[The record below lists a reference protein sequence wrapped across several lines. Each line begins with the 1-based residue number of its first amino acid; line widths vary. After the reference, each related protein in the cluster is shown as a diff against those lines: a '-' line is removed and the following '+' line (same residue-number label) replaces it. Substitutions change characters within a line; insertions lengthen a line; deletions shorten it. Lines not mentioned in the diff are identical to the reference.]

1 MPSHNAREYC
11 RLSIL
16 RLGQTTPQR
25 RRQRRLPSPQHRR
38 QGAPPPHRTPHA
50 SLSRSA
56 STHPW
61 WHHQPHCHSH
71 QGNQDFC
78 QQGRVSIL
86 HKSNIASHTIRS
98 QKRTNTYPSSQVG
111 TRPSAGKN
119 TNTYHTHTMAARSY
133 HFESTAC
140 VCVGTSQKTNPTL
153 FCAKRLLWPKGNN
166 AIFRNVRTQV
176 VSPLKDTNSY
186 PSLHKY
192 ATLKNRS
199 DSLLVRSSP
208 KTIFRKPKK
217 FERLRVS
224 KFVSRYHK
232 FVCRV
237 SEPDINSFVRFRN
250 PIF

>member
-1 MPSHNAREYC
+1 MPLVCTSQITTSAFTTNKHPPWVPSHNAREYC

-50 SLSRSA
+50 SLSRSV

-111 TRPSAGKN
+111 TQPSAGKIQ
-119 TNTYHTHTMAARSY
+119 TRTTT
-133 HFESTAC
+133 T
-140 VCVGTSQKTNPTL
+140 P
-153 FCAKRLLWPKGNN
+153 WPQDH
-166 AIFRNVRTQV
+166 AIPVHC
-176 VSPLKDTNSY
+176 
-186 PSLHKY
+186 LH
-192 ATLKNRS
+192 AHAI
-199 DSLLVRSSP
+199 V
-208 KTIFRKPKK
+208 
-217 FERLRVS
+217 
-224 KFVSRYHK
+224 
-232 FVCRV
+232 
-237 SEPDINSFVRFRN
+237 
-250 PIF
+250 